1 MFPAM
6 YVALSIQFNPL
17 LLAISIYSE
26 TIFKDPE
33 IAVIF
38 CCFAALIIFC
48 AISDASIPEIS
59 ASFLSKV
66 FSTMENFVLEGK
78 DFQKFFGLTMAV
90 HFNTFSTMSFS
101 KFVVLAEP
109 ILFPCMTL

>member
-6 YVALSIQFNPL
+6 YVALSVQFNPL
-17 LLAISIYSE
+17 LLAISICSE

-33 IAVIF
+33 IVVIL
-38 CCFAALIIFC
+38 CCFAELIISC
-48 AISDASIPEIS
+48 AISAASTPEIS

-66 FSTMENFVLEGK
+66 FSTIRDFLLKGN
-78 DFQKFFGLTMAV
+78 DFQKLFGLIRDVDCTA
-90 HFNTFSTMSFS
+90 FSTMLFS

-109 ILFPCMTL
+109 ILFW